1 MDNNVIA
8 FCNNV
13 NPMNRTLLAF
23 FLLVLIV
30 PASAQ
35 LKGDSWEKIRTS
47 GNGTL
52 TVVYY
57 EQPGLIQQDGA
68 AVKGVCVDL
77 LTEFTKFVKEKHGKD
92 VSVVYAAKEKDF
104 SNFLKI
110 VQQTP
115 NILGVTNTSITEER
129 KKTFKFTPPYMT
141 TPLVFLTN
149 DKAPA
154 LRDLSELSRA
164 YSGFTAEVISGSTH
178 VTHIE
183 NIRKKY
189 YPELKVTYTSSS
201 ESVIKNLSAN
211 PRIFSILDF
220 TEYVG
225 VVRKSLPIKR
235 QEVDLGNFEELAF
248 VMSKQSD
255 WDQIWNEFLT
265 PEYRR
270 SAVFRKIIKEN
281 LGSTFLNLVQ

>member
-1 MDNNVIA
+1 
-8 FCNNV
+8 
-13 NPMNRTLLAF
+13 MNRIFLTLFLVVLVATAF
-23 FLLVLIV
+23 
-30 PASAQ
+30 AQ
-35 LKGDSWEKIRTS
+35 LSGDSWEKIRAS

-52 TVVYY
+52 TVIYY
-57 EQPGLIQQDGA
+57 EQPGLIQQEGTML
-68 AVKGVCVDL
+68 KGVCVDL
-77 LTEFTKFVKEKHGKD
+77 LAEFTKFVKEKHGKE
-92 VSVVYAAKEKDF
+92 VKVVYASREKDF
-104 SNFLKI
+104 ANFLKL
-110 VQQTP
+110 VRGTP

-129 KKTFKFTPPYMT
+129 KKIFKFTPPYMT

-154 LRDLSELSRA
+154 LRDLGELSQT

-183 NIRKKY
+183 SIRKKY
-189 YPELKVTYTSSS
+189 YPALKVTYTSSS
-201 ESVIKNLSAN
+201 ESVIKHLSTN
-211 PRIFSILDF
+211 PKLFSILDF

-225 VVRKSLPIKR
+225 VVRKNLPIKR

-255 WDQIWNEFLT
+255 WDQLWNEFLT